1 MIRWVEWVGADG
13 AGQARKLLQEQEDA
27 TSGAVSLE
35 KLVGGP
41 FYRCMTC
48 PLHGSEISL
57 YLDASMIRCNWTGGR
72 QTVACCI

>member
-35 KLVGGP
+35 
-41 FYRCMTC
+41 
-48 PLHGSEISL
+48 
-57 YLDASMIRCNWTGGR
+57 
-72 QTVACCI
+72 